1 MGWREV
7 EQGGYGEARRKW
19 REVQMEKRR
28 MERYDW
34 MSKKEWNATFLSER
48 EKAIARKLAVSR
60 SYLTSCFGK
69 LIYGRQAV

>member
-1 MGWREV
+1 MERRGGNGERYRWRN
-7 EQGGYGEARRKW
+7 GE
-19 REVQMEKRR
+19 

-34 MSKKEWNATFLSER
+34 MSKKKWNATFLSER

-60 SYLTSCFGK
+60 SYLRSCFGK